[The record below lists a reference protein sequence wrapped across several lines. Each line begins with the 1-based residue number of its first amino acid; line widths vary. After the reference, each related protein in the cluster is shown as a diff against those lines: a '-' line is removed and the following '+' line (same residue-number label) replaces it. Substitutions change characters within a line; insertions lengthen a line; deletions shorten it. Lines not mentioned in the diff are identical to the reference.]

1 MAVQGY
7 FVTGTDTEVGKT
19 WVSVGLITLLKQQG
33 LRVAGMKPVSAG
45 CSVTAEGLRNDD
57 ALWLQRHANVDLA
70 YDEVNP
76 YALLPPI
83 APHIAAAEIGMCID
97 IQQLQD
103 VFDTMAGRA
112 DQVIVE
118 GAGGWRV
125 PLNER
130 QTMADLAQALGLP
143 VILVVGIRLGCINH
157 ALLSADAIALS
168 GLPLAGWVANRVDR
182 DCRAA
187 DENIE
192 AIAQRVGA
200 PLLGAIPYMA
210 DFDAEG
216 VARHLT
222 V

>member
-1 MAVQGY
+1 MVQGY

-19 WVSVGLITLLKQQG
+19 WVSVGLIALLKQRG
-33 LRVAGMKPVSAG
+33 LRVAAMKPVSAG

-57 ALWLQRHANVDLA
+57 ALWLQRYANVDLA

-83 APHIAAAEIGMCID
+83 APHIAAAEIGVCID
-97 IQQLQD
+97 IQQLRS
-103 VFDTMAGRA
+103 VFETMAGRT
-112 DQVIVE
+112 DRVIVE

-130 QTMADLAQALGLP
+130 QTMADLAQVLGLP

-168 GLPLAGWVANRVDR
+168 GLPLAGWVANRVDK

-192 AIAQRVGA
+192 AIAQRVDA
-200 PLLGAIPYMA
+200 PLLGVIPYMA